1 MTSTGRV
8 RRSRRGSGG
17 ADGDCFSRPQRAVT
31 ATEPAAKRIVG
42 PRRAVVAG
50 QGDQV
55 RATGRYLIQDMG
67 DIPLADRVPWR
78 VRVAQYRLRHQRRPG
93 RVHRQVQSADHGA
106 DRDVENLLG
115 DAKHSFDRRCPQPLI
130 NTSPKPRTLTTRAC
144 SVT

>member
-17 ADGDCFSRPQRAVT
+17 ADRDCFSRPQRAVT
-31 ATEPAAKRIVG
+31 ATEPVAKRIVG

-67 DIPLADRVPWR
+67 GIPLADRVPWR
-78 VRVAQYRLRHQRRPG
+78 VRVAQYRLRHQRGADRA
-93 RVHRQVQSADHGA
+93 HRQVQSADHGGLVLRPEIA
-106 DRDVENLLG
+106 ALSMSGSSFLVAVNALLL
-115 DAKHSFDRRCPQPLI
+115 RRLRLPG
-130 NTSPKPRTLTTRAC
+130 PKTTAA
-144 SVT
+144 